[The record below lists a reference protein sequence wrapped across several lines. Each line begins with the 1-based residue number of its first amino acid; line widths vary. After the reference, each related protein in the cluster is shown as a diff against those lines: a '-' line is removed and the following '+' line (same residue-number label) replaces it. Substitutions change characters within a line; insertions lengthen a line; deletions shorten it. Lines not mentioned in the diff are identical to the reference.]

1 MQSKKAASVDMKRA
15 AAVLLAALLA
25 IPPIASAQVIQTR
38 EHALRVSTVT
48 GGLDRPWGLAF
59 LPDGRML
66 VTERPGRL
74 RVVGNDGTLDPAPVA
89 GLPRVD
95 AQGQGGLL
103 DVALHP
109 GYRDNGWVYW
119 SYAQRDAAGDNGT
132 EVARGRLAGGPGA
145 WKMENV
151 EVIFRMA
158 PKSNSGLHFGSRL
171 VFDDTSTR
179 GQAPNAAGQ
188 LADRAAGRSG
198 SDPSVFLYVTLGDRG
213 EMARAQKLD
222 DHAGKILRLTD
233 SGAPA
238 PGNPFLGEPKA
249 RPEVFSLGN
258 RNVQGA
264 ALHPQTGVLWA
275 HEHGPQ
281 GGDELNVIRGGV
293 NYGWPVITYGVN
305 YVSGTKIGEGT
316 AKPGMAQPVKYW
328 VPSPA
333 LSGMAFYDGDRFPKW
348 RGNVLI
354 GALRGQSLI
363 RVRLDGEKFVEDEFM
378 LAGSVPRIRDVRVGP
393 DGLVYLLTDTPDG
406 AILRL
411 EPAD

>member
-1 MQSKKAASVDMKRA
+1 MNRTTL
-15 AAVLLAALLA
+15 LLAALLA
-25 IPPIASAQVIQTR
+25 ASPIVDAQVVQTR
-38 EHALRVSTVT
+38 EHAVRLTTVT
-48 GGLDRPWGLAF
+48 EGLDRPWGLAF

-74 RVVGNDGTLDPAPVA
+74 RVVGKDGGLDPVPVA

-103 DVALHP
+103 DIALHP
-109 GYRDNGWVYW
+109 KHRDNGLVYW
-119 SYAQRDAAGDNGT
+119 SYAQRDAAGANGT

-158 PKSNSGLHFGSRL
+158 PKSNTSFHFGSRL
-171 VFDDTSTR
+171 VFDDSSTR
-179 GQAPNAAGQ
+179 GQTPTAAGSPAGRA
-188 LADRAAGRSG
+188 ADRPG
-198 SDPSVFLYVTLGDRG
+198 SDPAIFMYVTLGDRG

-233 SGAPA
+233 DGKPA
-238 PGNPFLGEPKA
+238 PGNPFAGDAKA
-249 RPEVFSLGN
+249 KPEIYALGN

-264 ALHPQTGVLWA
+264 ALHPKTGVLWA

-281 GGDELNVIRGGV
+281 GGDELNVIKAGV

-316 AKPGMAQPVKYW
+316 EKPGMAQPVKYW

-333 LSGMAFYDGDRFPKW
+333 LSGMAFYEGDRFPKW

-378 LAGSVPRIRDVRVGP
+378 LSGAVARICDVRVGP
-393 DGLVYLLTDTPDG
+393 DGLVYLLTDQPNG

-411 EPAD
+411 EPAG

>member
-1 MQSKKAASVDMKRA
+1 MNRIAVLA
-15 AAVLLAALLA
+15 AALFAAPALVD
-25 IPPIASAQVIQTR
+25 AQLIQTR
-38 EHALRVSTVT
+38 EHAVRLTTVT
-48 GGLDRPWGLAF
+48 EGLDRPWGLAF

-74 RVVGNDGTLDPAPVA
+74 RVVAGDGRLDPAPVA

-103 DVALHP
+103 DVVLHP
-109 GYRDNGWVYW
+109 KYRDNGWIYW
-119 SYAQRDAAGDNGT
+119 SYAQRDAAGNNGT

-145 WKMENV
+145 WRMEGV

-158 PKSNSGLHFGSRL
+158 PKTNAGHHFGARL
-171 VFDDTSTR
+171 VFDRD
-179 GQAPNAAGQ
+179 G
-188 LADRAAGRSG
+188 L
-198 SDPSVFLYVTLGDRG
+198 LYVTLGDRG

-233 SGAPA
+233 DGRPA
-238 PGNPFLGEPKA
+238 PGNPFIGDAQAK
-249 RPEVFSLGN
+249 PEIFSLGN

-281 GGDELNVIRGGV
+281 GGDELNIIRPGV
-293 NYGWPVITYGVN
+293 NYGWPTITYGVN
-305 YVSGTKIGEGT
+305 YVTGTRIGEGT
-316 AKPGMAQPVKYW
+316 ARAGMAQPVKYW
-328 VPSPA
+328 TPSPA
-333 LSGMAFYDGDRFPKW
+333 ISGMAFYDGDRFPKW

-363 RVRLDGEKFVEDEFM
+363 RVRLDGEKFVDDEFM
-378 LAGSVPRIRDVRVGP
+378 LTGSLPRVRDVRVGP
-393 DGLVYLLTDTPDG
+393 DGLVYLLTDLPNG

-411 EPAD
+411 EPAN